1 MNISKMFLESII
13 ILAFSNI
20 NDSSPPV
27 FQLRKNIIQNS
38 CNFEIIRF
46 NKNDI
51 TCFDYGL
58 DVKYCDHDIIPN
70 EFIIYN
76 EVGLNN
82 KKNLIIKPYAIW
94 SEYDSYQK
102 VLDFH
107 YVFECDGKY
116 NNANLIVNVV
126 PNNDYQKNMKTQ
138 IIKVLYIV
146 MALAVNI
153 CLINICFNNI
163 IENNRVYGLNALNR
177 LNRLNSDNHRRYS
190 Q

>member
-1 MNISKMFLESII
+1 MFLGSII

-20 NDSSPPV
+20 NDALSEVFPV
-27 FQLRKNIIQNS
+27 GKNLIENS

-46 NKNDI
+46 NRNDI
-51 TCFDYGL
+51 TCFDYSL
-58 DVKYCDHDIIPN
+58 DVKYCDDDIIPN

-107 YVFECDGKY
+107 YIFQCDGKY

-126 PNNDYQKNMKTQ
+126 PNSDFQKNTKTQ
-138 IIKVLYIV
+138 IIKVLYIL

-153 CLINICFNNI
+153 TLINLCFNNI
-163 IENNRVYGLNALNR
+163 IEKDRLNGLNGLNR
-177 LNRLNSDNHRRYS
+177 LNRLNNHRTYS
-190 Q
+190 E